1 MRTLHAA
8 AALLV
13 AVIFALSSAQAGPE
27 EKRAEVRASA
37 ASVLAQLYEAQPSA
51 QRAVEGAAGGHAVF
65 SNFGLKIFVAGGGTG
80 KGLAVN
86 HRTGHETFM
95 KMVEVQAG
103 LGFGAK
109 KFGVVFV
116 FETEDALKTFVE
128 SGWEFGGQAA
138 AAAKYGEK
146 GAALEGAI
154 SVSPGVWM
162 YQITDKGLAAELVV
176 KGTKYLK
183 DGDLN

>member
-1 MRTLHAA
+1 MRIFSVVAT
-8 AALLV
+8 LLV
-13 AVIFALSSAQAGPE
+13 ATLVTLAPAQADVQG
-27 EKRAEVRASA
+27 KRADVRSA
-37 ASVLAQLYEAQPSA
+37 AAEVLANLYEAQPSA
-51 QRAVEGAAGGHAVF
+51 RYAVEAAAGHAVF
-65 SNFGLKIFVAGGGTG
+65 SNFGLKILVAGGGTG
-80 KGLAVN
+80 KGLAV
-86 HRTGHETFM
+86 HHGTGHETFM

-103 LGFGAK
+103 LGFGVK

-116 FETEDALKTFVE
+116 FENEDALARFVD

-138 AAAKYGEK
+138 AAAKYGES
-146 GAALEGAI
+146 GGALEGAV

-183 DGDLN
+183 DADLN

>member
-1 MRTLHAA
+1 MRTLYAA
-8 AALLV
+8 AAMLIAA
-13 AVIFALSSAQAGPE
+13 AVMLSSVQAGTE
-27 EKRAEVRASA
+27 EKRSEVRASTDR
-37 ASVLAQLYEAQPSA
+37 VLESLYKAQPSA
-51 QRAVEGAAGGHAVF
+51 RRAVEGADGGHAVF
-65 SNFGLKIFVAGGGTG
+65 SNFGLKILVAGGGTG

-116 FETEDALKTFVE
+116 FETEEALTHFVE

-138 AAAKYGEK
+138 AAAKYGAK
-146 GAALEGAI
+146 GATLEGAV

-176 KGTKYLK
+176 KGTKYLR